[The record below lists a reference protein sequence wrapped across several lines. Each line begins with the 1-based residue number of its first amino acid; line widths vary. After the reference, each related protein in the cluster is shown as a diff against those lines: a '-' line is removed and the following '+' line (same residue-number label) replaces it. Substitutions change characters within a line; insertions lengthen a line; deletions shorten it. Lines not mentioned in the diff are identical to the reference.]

1 MSTIAD
7 KSVSTIAD
15 KLQDLIEAKA
25 DMKAA
30 LIEKGVTPT
39 GGLSTYADAIM
50 KISTS
55 SQPLYLP
62 LGTKFAYTTFETYRD
77 DNASSGYSCTVQDA
91 INLLNPEETDMSY
104 MFYRSSIPTYY
115 GESLITNFDTSKVTD
130 MSYMFR
136 LCRLSKI
143 PNIDTSKVRYMRHMF
158 DNVNRYE
165 YTNAGVYEV
174 EIPDLDCSSVID
186 ITGLFS
192 DDGWYV
198 PKINNMCKFINL
210 GKQPDLIGTDSQG
223 FLWWRILSREEY
235 LRIVNALYNRAEAGY
250 NVKKILLSSGTINNL
265 SDADIALATNKGWSL
280 IS

>member
-1 MSTIAD
+1 M
-7 KSVSTIAD
+7 STIAD

-30 LIEKGVTPT
+30 LQEKGVTPT
-39 GGLSTYADAIM
+39 GGLSTYADAI
-50 KISTS
+50 
-55 SQPLYLP
+55 SQINTGSGKLYLP

-77 DNASSGYSCTVQDA
+77 YNASSGYSCTVQDA

-104 MFYRSSIPTYY
+104 MFYRSSIPTNY
-115 GESLITNFDTSKVTD
+115 GEPFITNFDTSKVTD

-165 YTNAGVYEV
+165 YTNSGVYEV

-210 GKQPDLIGTDSQG
+210 GKQPDLIGTDSRG
-223 FLWWRILSREEY
+223 FLWWRRLSREEY
-235 LRIVNALYNRAEAGY
+235 LRIVNALYNRAAAGY